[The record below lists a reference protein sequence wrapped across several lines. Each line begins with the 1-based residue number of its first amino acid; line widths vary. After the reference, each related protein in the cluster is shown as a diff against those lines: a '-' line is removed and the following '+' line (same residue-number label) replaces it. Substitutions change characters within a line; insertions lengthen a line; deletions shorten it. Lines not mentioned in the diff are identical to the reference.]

1 MLAQVLLSQ
10 AGMRRDLVLI
20 PSRLG
25 PEGKG
30 DEECQE
36 RGTEFFFT
44 HIAFE

>member
-1 MLAQVLLSQ
+1 
-10 AGMRRDLVLI
+10 LI
-20 PSRLG
+20 ASRLG

-44 HIAFE
+44 HIAFESYRAWRLVRNFPPPPG